1 MKPHNWRQLLK
12 QQRPVSF
19 SDIYPKSFGVIHR
32 PAKAETMN
40 SSLIA
45 QDEFVFFGKGRL
57 DHQFGLG
64 VNGFKIIELDKAPDS
79 NTIEITFSTPDLE
92 PHAKLFKHLEAVGMA
107 IFHGAKTIPV
117 LDYGYFKHRNRVFK
131 IRAISSLE
139 PVVICIGWPEE
150 VKDRCFKIS
159 VDIEEVKRVQDS
171 IPRRT
176 YIWDFDAEDADSYVE
191 VTGQPLRIEQED
203 PVVSQW
209 AARPAHRTTHEA
221 IAAAVMGYKVR
232 RAKWF
237 GKTMV
242 YDSNRAVFVVNH
254 RLSFR
259 LPSGRPPVFFRP
271 HEVLEANDKILRK
284 HKTDWIIEI

>member
-1 MKPHNWRQLLK
+1 
-12 QQRPVSF
+12 
-19 SDIYPKSFGVIHR
+19 
-32 PAKAETMN
+32 MN

-64 VNGFKIIELDKAPDS
+64 VNGFKIVELVKAPGS

-107 IFHGAKTIPV
+107 DFHGAKSFLTIN
-117 LDYGYFKHRNRVFK
+117 YGYFNHRNRVFK
-131 IRAISSLE
+131 IRAIRSLE
-139 PVVICIGWPEE
+139 RVFLYRGQPEE
-150 VKDRCFKIS
+150 IKEHYFKI
-159 VDIEEVKRVQDS
+159 DLNIEEVKRVQDS

-176 YIWDFDAEDADSYVE
+176 YVWDFNEEDADSYVE
-191 VTGQPLRIEQED
+191 VTGRALRIEQED

-209 AARPAHRTTHEA
+209 VARPDRRTTHEA

-232 RAKWF
+232 RAKWV

-242 YDSNRAVFVVNH
+242 YDSNQAAFVIDH
-254 RLSFR
+254 KISFHFPSSK
-259 LPSGRPPVFFRP
+259 LPTFFKP
-271 HEVLEANDKILRK
+271 HEVLEADDKILRK